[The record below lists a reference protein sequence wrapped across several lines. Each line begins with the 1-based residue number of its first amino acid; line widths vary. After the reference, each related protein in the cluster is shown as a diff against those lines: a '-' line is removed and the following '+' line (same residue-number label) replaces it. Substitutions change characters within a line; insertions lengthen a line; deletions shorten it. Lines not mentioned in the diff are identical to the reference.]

1 MGQDLNLLRPE
12 FCHLFVVRFKK
23 RRLIAMS
30 IDSDNVHGR
39 AGLNSKDSVRRTIS
53 FKSGDETLVGDIVLP
68 AKPGPHPAI
77 LSVAGTG
84 SQNRYG
90 DVVLPDGEVL
100 PHGRYIW
107 IAERLAQA
115 GIASLYWDKRGVGQS
130 SGGDR
135 QPGDPPGERD
145 SYTSVMTDVQD
156 AESALRFLK
165 EQPEIDPDRIAVM
178 GRSAGVYFTCL
189 LAVRT
194 DGPAAYILTG
204 GVHMG
209 IDEFMDLIYENV
221 LAYAARGPEE
231 EEWVK
236 GHLNAFYHIARY
248 WREVLV
254 AAHRGDDVYERKEGD
269 VVIRQYLERLKQEL
283 EYPLYDQFRH
293 LNKPVLICHGDKDV
307 NVPVGEAYKIAQ
319 ELKDASRSDVT
330 LVIIPGADHS
340 MRVAPAALD
349 DDTRFREKFDY
360 NSDHPFSEYF
370 MHSLIGWTLD
380 QFNYLQDSR

>member
-1 MGQDLNLLRPE
+1 MPD
-12 FCHLFVVRFKK
+12 
-23 RRLIAMS
+23 
-30 IDSDNVHGR
+30 DSPNARDR
-39 AGLNSKDSVRRTIS
+39 TGLNSKECVRRTIS

-68 AKPGPHPAI
+68 DKPGPHPAI

-90 DVVLPDGEVL
+90 DVILPDGEVL

-107 IAERLAQA
+107 IAERLARA

-156 AESALRFLK
+156 AESALDFLR
-165 EQPEIDPDRIAVM
+165 QQSQIDPDRIAVM

-189 LAVRT
+189 LAART
-194 DGPAAYILTG
+194 DVPVAYILTG

-209 IDEFMDLIYENV
+209 IDEFMELIYEKV

-231 EEWVK
+231 LEWVQENL
-236 GHLNAFYHIARY
+236 GAFYNIARH
-248 WREVLV
+248 WREVLA
-254 AAHRGDDVYERKEGD
+254 AAHRGDEVYETKEGD
-269 VVIRQYLERLKQEL
+269 AVIRQYLLRLKQEL

-293 LNKPVLICHGDKDV
+293 LDKPVLICHGDQDA
-307 NVPVGEAYKIAQ
+307 NVPVQEAYKIVK
-319 ELKDASRSDVT
+319 ELEEEGHPEVT
-330 LVIIPGADHS
+330 LVIVPSADHS
-340 MRVAPAALD
+340 MRIGPAGLD
-349 DDTRFREKFDY
+349 DEDRFREKFTY
-360 NSDHPFSEYF
+360 PYDHPFSEYF
-370 MHSLIGWTLD
+370 IHSLIGWTLD
-380 QFNYLQDSR
+380 QFNYLRRNS